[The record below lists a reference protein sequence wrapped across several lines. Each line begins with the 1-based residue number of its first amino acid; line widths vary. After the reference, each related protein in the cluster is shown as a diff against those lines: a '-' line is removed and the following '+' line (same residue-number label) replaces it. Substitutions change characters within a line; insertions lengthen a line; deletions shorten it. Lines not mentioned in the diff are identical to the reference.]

1 MSVLRRSCAC
11 VLVFSFIVTFP
22 MVEGT
27 SGNKVV
33 EVYDPGQPSE
43 ELGPREQELERLR
56 KQVTVIQPAV
66 AELTGFPEGEPVE
79 VAVMSRAE
87 LREYVIWST
96 EMGYPDDE
104 LIRRSRSLAMIG
116 LLPEDYDLVAGMIDL
131 VGEQAAG
138 LYDPYGKAFNGILN
152 LSPVLMAPQYQRL
165 IISHELTHALQDRMI
180 DILAHAEVGLTD
192 IDYEYGLRAAIEGM
206 ATMVM
211 LAYMEDIGLD
221 ETPDARS
228 YMRNAFG
235 QTSRSPGMEA
245 TARTPEY
252 LKELL
257 ISPYAEGGAFCQAWY
272 RANPDLKLADLL
284 RNIPASSEQVL
295 HPEKYLEPDEPTP
308 IDLAGVESKLPEG
321 WDPFYTNT
329 LGEFDLLTLFSI
341 HDETSAD
348 AADMAA
354 GWDGLRFQVFEDER
368 GQLVLLGCSVWD
380 SELDAEEFEVGF
392 SAVLEEIREP
402 GTFTVALEGQSVGFI
417 VGCADPAVRERLVAA
432 VTELM

>member
-1 MSVLRRSCAC
+1 MSIQSRFCAC
-11 VLVFSFIVTFP
+11 VLGFSLMVIFP
-22 MVEGT
+22 MADGT

-33 EVYDPGQPSE
+33 EVYEPDRPSE
-43 ELGPREQELERLR
+43 DLDPRARELERLR
-56 KQVTVIQPAV
+56 QEVAVIQPAV

-87 LREYVIWST
+87 LREYAIWCM

-104 LIRRSRSLAMIG
+104 LVRRSRSLAMIG
-116 LLPEDYDLVAGMIDL
+116 LLPEDYDLAAGMIDL

-152 LSPVLMAPQYQRL
+152 LSPVLMSPQYQRL
-165 IISHELTHALQDRMI
+165 IISHELAHALQDRMI

-192 IDYEYGLRAAIEGM
+192 MDYEYGLRAAIEGM

-211 LAYMEDIGLD
+211 LAYMEDIELD

-228 YMRNAFG
+228 YIRTSFA
-235 QTSRSPGMEA
+235 QTSSSSGMEA
-245 TARTPEY
+245 TAHTPKY
-252 LKELL
+252 LTELL
-257 ISPYAEGGAFCQAWY
+257 ISPYAEGGAFVQAWY

-295 HPEKYLEPDEPTP
+295 HPEKYLEPDQPTP
-308 IDLAGVESKLPEG
+308 IDLAGIESELPEG
-321 WDPFYTNT
+321 WNPFYANT
-329 LGEFDLLTLFSI
+329 LGEFDLLILFSL

-348 AADMAA
+348 AAEMAA
-354 GWDGLRFQVFEDER
+354 GWDGLRFRVLEDQD

-380 SELDAEEFEVGF
+380 SGLDAEEFEMGF
-392 SAVLEEIREP
+392 SAVLAEIRDP
-402 GTFTVALEGQSVGFI
+402 GSFAVARNGRSVGFI
-417 VGCADPAVRERLVAA
+417 IGSVDAAIRQRLVAA
-432 VTELM
+432 VLETT